1 MTPYEYITVEII
13 DRKGIITL
21 NRPDKR
27 NAFHPGLVSEF
38 KEILRLFVDDDRVKI
53 MILKANG
60 EAFSAGA
67 DLGYLQNLQNFSF
80 DDNLADSG
88 NLAEL
93 FELIYTHPKIIIAQI
108 EGHALAG
115 GCGLATICDFSFAIP
130 GIKMGY
136 TEVKIGFIPAIVMVF
151 LLRKLSGNIAREL
164 LLSGK
169 IISSE
174 EALHA
179 GLINAIYSRDEI
191 SEKVNQFADTLCR
204 EVSAQA
210 MATTKKMLAEIPGM
224 PLKEALSFAALCNAR
239 ARASEDCKKG
249 IAAFLH
255 KDKISW

>member
-1 MTPYEYITVEII
+1 MTTYDYITVDII

-27 NAFHPGLVSEF
+27 NALHPGLISELI
-38 KEILRLFVDDDRVKI
+38 EILRLFVDDDKVKI
-53 MILKANG
+53 IILKANG

-67 DLGYLQNLQNFSF
+67 DLGYLQNLQHFSF

-88 NLAEL
+88 NLASL

-151 LLRKLSGNIAREL
+151 LLRKLSGNMAREL
-164 LLSGK
+164 LLSGQ

-174 EALHA
+174 EALDI
-179 GLINAIYSRDEI
+179 GLIHAIYSPDSI
-191 SEKVNQFADTLCR
+191 SEKVNLYADTLCR
-204 EVSAQA
+204 EVSSQA
-210 MATTKKMLAEIPGM
+210 MATTKKMLAKIPGM
-224 PLKEALSFAALCNAR
+224 SLKEGLSYAALCNAQ

-249 IAAFLH
+249 IAAFLQ
-255 KDKISW
+255 KEKISW